1 MERSELKSLILI
13 SKPRSWVF
21 RLKNSKFARAVKAV
35 VKLRK
40 KKTWGPF
47 VEASEATGFDHA
59 FSVSWS
65 QGGEDLALQSAM
77 NEITFGKYIDVGA
90 HDPSR
95 FSVTRHLYQRGW
107 SGVNVDANPHLLK
120 SFQKQRIRDKN
131 IWAAVGVETEYEL
144 TIFDEPA
151 ISTVNNDWRIKFLQ
165 ENQSIKEVLNVPG
178 KTLRSI
184 LDENFGGYQL
194 DLLAI
199 DAEGADFEVLQSL
212 ILPTLPRELF
222 PKHLLLE
229 AAPPVAKALETPAV
243 KLAIEHGYEPF
254 MVLSMSTLL
263 KFK

>member
-1 MERSELKSLILI
+1 M
-13 SKPRSWVF
+13 KP
-21 RLKNSKFARAVKAV
+21 KAV
-35 VKLRK
+35 RAIQALAKLRSR
-40 KKTWGPF
+40 KTWGPF
-47 VEASEATGFDHA
+47 VETAEATGFDHA

-77 NEITFGKYIDVGA
+77 NEITSGKYIDVGA

-95 FSVTRHLYQRGW
+95 FSVTRHLYQLGW

-120 SFQKQRIRDKN
+120 RFCKQRIRDKN
-131 IWAAVGVETEYEL
+131 IWAAVGTKAGYEL

-184 LDENFGGYQL
+184 LDENIGDYQL

-199 DAEGADFEVLQSL
+199 DAEGADFDVLQSL
-212 ILPTLPRELF
+212 SLSTLPKNRY
-222 PKHLLLE
+222 PKYILLE
-229 AAPPVAKALETPAV
+229 ARPPVLNALETPAV

-254 MVLSMSTLL
+254 TVLSMSTLL
-263 KFK
+263 KAGKF